1 MNGNVWL
8 ATNESQGQDD
18 VPKTEK
24 FTENGA
30 YVGEQVDDA
39 ELYEGGVALSP
50 SDS

>member
-18 VPKTEK
+18 IPKTEK
-24 FTENGA
+24 STENGA